1 VIVRFLYKYRYLV
14 VLAAFVVWMSFF
26 DKNNWWD
33 VWRLQRTYNDAIEE
47 RDYYR
52 EQADIARS
60 EYNALF
66 THPDSLE
73 KFSREK
79 YLMKKDN
86 EDVFVIIKE
95 DK

>member
-1 VIVRFLYKYRYLV
+1 MKSFLWKYRYASVIL
-14 VLAAFVVWMSFF
+14 AFVVWMLFF

-33 VWRLQRTYNDAIEE
+33 VMRLKRTYNQAVDE
-47 RDYYR
+47 RDYYK
-52 EQADIARS
+52 EQAEIAQK

-73 KFSREK
+73 KFAREK

-86 EDVFVIIKE
+86 EDVFVIIPEK
-95 DK
+95 K

>member
-1 VIVRFLYKYRYLV
+1 MVKRFFLKYRYLV

-33 VWRLQRTYNDAIEE
+33 VWQLQKTYNEAKEE

-52 EQADIARS
+52 EQADIAQR

-73 KFSREK
+73 KFAREK

-86 EDVFVIIKE
+86 EDIFVVVE
-95 DK
+95 EEE

>member
-14 VLAAFVVWMSFF
+14 VVGTFVVWMSFF

-33 VWRLQRTYNDAIEE
+33 VWRLQRTYNEAIEE

-73 KFSREK
+73 KFAREK

>member
-1 VIVRFLYKYRYLV
+1 MVIVTFI
-14 VLAAFVVWMSFF
+14 VWMMFF

-33 VWRLQRTYNDAIEE
+33 VMRLKRTYEETKEE

-52 EQADIARS
+52 DQAEIARS

-73 KFSREK
+73 KFAREK

-86 EDVFVIIKE
+86 EDVFVILPDDE
-95 DK
+95 D